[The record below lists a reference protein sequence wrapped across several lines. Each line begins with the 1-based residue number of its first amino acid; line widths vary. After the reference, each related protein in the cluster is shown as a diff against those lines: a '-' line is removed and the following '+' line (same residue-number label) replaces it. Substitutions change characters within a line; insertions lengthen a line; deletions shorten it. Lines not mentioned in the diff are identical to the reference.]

1 MHTQSICMNTVMS
14 PLGTLPYRSRY
25 QIYPFCNGHSQNKI
39 KCSAIIGVFVI
50 ESHVVQ
56 VCVMALDSDLFLTTL
71 LQRYKLDPWFKF
83 GDFASTTQPADTD
96 VQQVRYHVLLYYF
109 AHYMYICN
117 LYGRFNHN
125 WKLSFLYIKY
135 CKLRFELGFVVEGL
149 YPDL

>member
-1 MHTQSICMNTVMS
+1 MYDYCYVTARDVTVQVKVPHIS
-14 PLGTLPYRSRY
+14 L
-25 QIYPFCNGHSQNKI
+25 CNGHSQNNI
-39 KCSAIIGVFVI
+39 KCSAIVGVFVI

-96 VQQVRYHVLLYYF
+96 VQQVRYHVLLYYL

-117 LYGRFNHN
+117 LHGRFNHT
-125 WKLSFLYIKY
+125 
-135 CKLRFELGFVVEGL
+135 C
-149 YPDL
+149 